1 MRNSTGRDTGSITA
15 ATVGFQRSIRQ
26 VTVTSNLVE
35 YTLILFK
42 TFSKNRTSRFQGLH
56 PTTITGQDII
66 SKSKPQGENFLT
78 LLSSAV
84 SAVLTWHIFSMTA
97 YIVCPHTLQ
106 LSGYYLDASA
116 ASRMSWS
123 VQGGIQHRM
132 LYILQNGTTS
142 QNHRQVRRLRR
153 GTNLLN
159 LCISSRR
166 AQGLTL

>member
-1 MRNSTGRDTGSITA
+1 MGRDTGSVMVVM
-15 ATVGFQRSIRQ
+15 VGFQRSIRQ

-35 YTLILFK
+35 YTLVLFEMFGK
-42 TFSKNRTSRFQGLH
+42 SRTSRFQGLH
-56 PTTITGQDII
+56 PMMITGQDII